1 MSATSTAGST
11 PGVAS
16 GAHERPGAAAHSY
29 AGAVNE
35 EHRVL
40 CASDMWATVVKE
52 QMLPWVFRGIDDDA
66 LGDHVVEIGPGPGK
80 TTDLVRTKATRLTA
94 VELDVDLARA
104 LAARFEGTNVE
115 VVQHDATSLPFPDG
129 TFSAGVCF
137 TMLHHVPTVEL
148 QDRLLAELVRVV
160 RPGGLV
166 IGSDSVAS
174 TELAALHTDDTY
186 NPIDPAEL
194 PERLRRAGL
203 GEVEVR
209 ANEFAFRFRG
219 TA

>member
-1 MSATSTAGST
+1 M
-11 PGVAS
+11 
-16 GAHERPGAAAHSY
+16 
-29 AGAVNE
+29 NE
-35 EHRVL
+35 QHRVL

-66 LGDHVVEIGPGPGK
+66 LGEHVVEIGPGPGK
-80 TTDLVRTKATRLTA
+80 TTDQLRTKTARVTA
-94 VELDVDLARA
+94 VELDADLAAA

-115 VVQHDATSLPFPDG
+115 VVQHDATALPFADG

-194 PERLRRAGL
+194 PQRLRRAGL
-203 GEVEVR
+203 DGAEVVT
-209 ANEFAFRFRG
+209 NEYAFRFRG
-219 TA
+219 TV